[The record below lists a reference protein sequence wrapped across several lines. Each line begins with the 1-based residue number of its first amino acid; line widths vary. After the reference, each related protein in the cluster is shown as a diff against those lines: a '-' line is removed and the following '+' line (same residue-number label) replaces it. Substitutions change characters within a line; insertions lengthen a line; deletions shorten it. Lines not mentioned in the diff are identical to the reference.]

1 MKLTE
6 LKKISPERL
15 KLLREVE
22 PLRPLS
28 RKGGRVYF
36 SELGKGFSERTLE
49 SNAVKFAAGDDSAT
63 PLKLFEWHP
72 TMKVHYF
79 ISARESNPARY
90 QSAALSSEEKPMST
104 DVRSV
109 LRSGMTALFDSM
121 AGMIP
126 VKVLSIT
133 GESGAPSSRQ
143 EVKARVTRDTGGY
156 KKGEVLSEWGL
167 RIVPRAAFSARRHG
181 ARITYYTVEV
191 DRAHNPHRKHIH
203 TAKFERCV
211 RDVSK
216 RGTAK
221 DPYAVCTAGIGYR
234 GSLKAGHRRR
244 NPARGELDEVAGR
257 ELELYADNDS
267 SLYNQKKSII
277 KNLQVKMAR
286 GEYDPA
292 KAAKLWSYWLDAAAK
307 AYAREFGGSWH
318 ETFST
323 ATRAW
328 AARRVEAHERSR
340 IERDEYGLKSELPK
354 KYRERNPAR
363 EYGVFVSGV
372 LKRSYGSEHHAEQ
385 YARALRL
392 HKPFKGERIEVMRL
406 PASVKP
412 MRASNPI
419 RPVYYTVH
427 AHKGSEKFWLG
438 RDGKLHRK
446 QSDGKRFRTVI
457 EAKDA
462 ARRHLTKFPS
472 SRSYR
477 FEIQLAY

>member
-1 MKLTE
+1 
-6 LKKISPERL
+6 
-15 KLLREVE
+15 
-22 PLRPLS
+22 
-28 RKGGRVYF
+28 
-36 SELGKGFSERTLE
+36 
-49 SNAVKFAAGDDSAT
+49 
-63 PLKLFEWHP
+63 
-72 TMKVHYF
+72 
-79 ISARESNPARY
+79 
-90 QSAALSSEEKPMST
+90 MST
-104 DVRSV
+104 DVRPV

-211 RDVSK
+211 RKVSK
-216 RGTAK
+216 RGSAA

-244 NPARGELDEVAGR
+244 NPARGEVDEIAGR
-257 ELELYADNDS
+257 ELELFAQNEGT
-267 SLYNQKKSII
+267 LYNQKKSII
-277 KNLQVKMAR
+277 KNLQLKMAR
-286 GEYDPA
+286 GQYDPA
-292 KAAKLWSYWLDAAAK
+292 KAARLWEYWLENAAK
-307 AYAREFGGSWH
+307 LYARQTGGASWS
-318 ETFST
+318 EMFS
-323 ATRAW
+323 ASTRRW
-328 AARRVEAHERSR
+328 AAKRIEAHERGR
-340 IERDEYGLKSELPK
+340 IERDEYGLKHELPK
-354 KYRERNPAR
+354 KYRT
-363 EYGVFVSGV
+363 
-372 LKRSYGSEHHAEQ
+372 
-385 YARALRL
+385 
-392 HKPFKGERIEVMRL
+392 
-406 PASVKP
+406 
-412 MRASNPI
+412 SNPI

>member
-49 SNAVKFAAGDDSAT
+49 SNAVKFAAGDNSAT

-79 ISARESNPARY
+79 ISARQSNP
-90 QSAALSSEEKPMST
+90 
-104 DVRSV
+104 
-109 LRSGMTALFDSM
+109 G
-121 AGMIP
+121 
-126 VKVLSIT
+126 
-133 GESGAPSSRQ
+133 
-143 EVKARVTRDTGGY
+143 
-156 KKGEVLSEWGL
+156 
-167 RIVPRAAFSARRHG
+167 
-181 ARITYYTVEV
+181 
-191 DRAHNPHRKHIH
+191 RKHIH
-203 TAKFERCV
+203 TTKFERCV

-221 DPYAVCTAGIGYR
+221 DPYAVCTAGIGYK

-244 NPARGELDEVAGR
+244 NPARSEADQTAAHELMLYANNTGELYPQKVAI
-257 ELELYADNDS
+257 L
-267 SLYNQKKSII
+267 
-277 KNLQVKMAR
+277 KNLAKKMQK
-286 GEYDPA
+286 GQYIPE
-292 KAAKLWSYWLDAAAK
+292 KAIKLWGYWVD
-307 AYAREFGGSWH
+307 E
-318 ETFST
+318 
-323 ATRAW
+323 
-328 AARRVEAHERSR
+328 AARRYNKEFGSGPGFGPFNAATRRLTAGWLER
-340 IERDEYGLKSELPK
+340 EQRDRVPEFGNVLD
-354 KYRERNPAR
+354 KYREKNPAR
-363 EYGVFVSGV
+363 GEYGVFVSGV